1 MSRTQSIRSAIRS
14 PFRRRFRRLA
24 TVAAVGSL
32 MAAGRLAAAP
42 PPAAGRVEVGPVD
55 VYTFSPAEHRM
66 PVDAE
71 TADLR
76 QLFEDLGE
84 AARRWQHHAVTLS
97 NPYFEGRAPGEAGI
111 ERAADY
117 LTFWFE
123 RIGLEPA
130 FDGSYRQTFAA
141 PGGTV
146 IEWSAISV
154 DGVSLEPGEESAELP
169 NTGVGEFEGELAF
182 AGYGISEGPD
192 GFDSFAHAGDLAGK
206 VVMVFRYEPLDGEG
220 RSRWSERRY
229 SRHASLA
236 AKFEAIESRGAVGVL
251 LVNPPGVAVGA
262 AGMER
267 PPRGGLGDR
276 RSIPVL
282 QISPAA
288 AARMLAMH
296 AAGEGGPRTLLD
308 WRRLADA
315 AAAPPPSSG
324 PAPRVRIAVERIVP
338 QTSNIA
344 GVLPGSGALAAEW
357 VVVGGHY
364 DHLGTVGEGEGI
376 DAIYPGADDNASGTA
391 AVLVLA
397 EQFRRAAA
405 AAGDAAGDRRS
416 ILFIA
421 FSAEEEGLHGSRHFV
436 RNPIIPAD
444 RVNAMVNLD
453 MMGRL
458 RSDELLVAGVGTAE
472 GFLERLMPHFDAS
485 GLRIRADPSGR
496 GPSDHSSFHSAG
508 IPALF
513 LFTGVHDLYHEPED
527 QWHTLDPAGAAKVL
541 RLAERIVEDLATGPP
556 LRFAG
561 PVSAPPATGARPG
574 YAAVRLGVMPGLSE
588 GEEGGLKVEAVSAGT
603 SAAEA
608 GILAGD
614 VLLSWNGSVLHGA
627 GDLVARL
634 REHQPGDS
642 VIIVLRRDGEERE
655 VEVVL
660 QAAAPRPG
668 PE

>member
-1 MSRTQSIRSAIRS
+1 MHRTASIRPAAPS
-14 PFRRRFRRLA
+14 PTFRRPTLA
-24 TVAAVGSL
+24 AATAAAVASF
-32 MAAGRLAAAP
+32 AATTMVPAAP
-42 PPAAGRVEVGPVD
+42 PPATGRVEVGTVD
-55 VYTFSPAEHRM
+55 VYTFSPAEHRVA
-66 PVDAE
+66 VDAE

-76 QLFEDLGE
+76 RLFEDLGE

-130 FDGSYRQTFAA
+130 FDGSYRQIFAV
-141 PGGTV
+141 PGGPV
-146 IEWSAISV
+146 LEWAAVSV
-154 DGVSLEPGEESAELP
+154 DGTALEPGEESVELA
-169 NTGVGEFEGELAF
+169 NTGLGEVEGDLAF
-182 AGYGISEGPD
+182 AGYGIVDGPD
-192 GFDSFAHAGDLAGK
+192 GFDSFAEAGDLAGK
-206 VVMVFRYEPLDGEG
+206 VVMVFRYEPLDAEG

-236 AKFEAIESRGAVGVL
+236 AKFKAIESRGAAGVL

-262 AGMER
+262 TGMER
-267 PPRGGLGDR
+267 PPRGGLGDPL
-276 RSIPVL
+276 SIPVV
-282 QISPAA
+282 QISPKAA
-288 AARMLAMH
+288 ERMLASL
-296 AAGEGGPRTLLD
+296 AAGRGEPRSLLD
-308 WRRLADA
+308 WRRLADEGGA
-315 AAAPPPSSG
+315 MPTAAAP
-324 PAPRVRIAVERIVP
+324 PRVRIAVERVVSE
-338 QTSNIA
+338 TSNVA
-344 GVLPGSGALAAEW
+344 GILPGAGELASEW

-364 DHLGTVGEGEGI
+364 DHLGRLESGGI

-397 EQFRRAAA
+397 EQFERAAA
-405 AAGDAAGDRRS
+405 ASDAAGGDRRS

-421 FSAEEEGLHGSRHFV
+421 FSAEEQGLHGSRHFV
-436 RNPIIPAD
+436 RHPIMPAD

-472 GFLERLMPHFDAS
+472 GLLDRLRPHFDAS
-485 GLRIRADPSGR
+485 GLLVRADPSGR
-496 GPSDHSSFHSAG
+496 GPSDHSSFHGAG
-508 IPALF
+508 IPAIF
-513 LFTGVHDLYHEPED
+513 LFTGVHDSYHEPED
-527 QWHTLDPAGAAKVL
+527 EWHTLDPAGAAKVL
-541 RLAERIVEDLATGPP
+541 RLAEAIVAELATGPA
-556 LRFAG
+556 LRFTDA
-561 PVSAPPATGARPG
+561 APRPAATGPRPG

-614 VLLSWNGSVLHGA
+614 VLVSWNGSILHGA

-634 REHQPGDS
+634 REHQPGDA